1 MEITAEKLIKF
12 LGIES
17 DCKLNFEKHI
27 SYLCKTPIIN

>member
-1 MEITAEKLIKF
+1 MEIAAETLVKF

-17 DCKLNFEKHI
+17 DYKLNFEKHI